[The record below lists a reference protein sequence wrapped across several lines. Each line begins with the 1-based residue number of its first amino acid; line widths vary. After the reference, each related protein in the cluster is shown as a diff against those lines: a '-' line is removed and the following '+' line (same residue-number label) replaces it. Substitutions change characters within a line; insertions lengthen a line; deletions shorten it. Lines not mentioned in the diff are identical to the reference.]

1 MNQWDTIP
9 AKFSRWRVRLKW
21 IYRMA
26 SRQPF
31 RTVNYATLFAIL
43 LNKIYF
49 HAQIR
54 YDTSW
59 NYVSWCAWNAES
71 ISRVAC
77 RLIQQLTSLQTRER
91 DDFSVEISIP
101 FLPMNSEYRG
111 ERINHVRFGMEV
123 CGWNFACRNRWR
135 RCLFF
140 YAKNKSTPTRTIGIA
155 NKVRF
160 FPLGWDTSS
169 AFIVPSI
176 ICLFHLRE
184 EPTQFSFQMDTHTH
198 THARGPENGNGDGG
212 EFWKSPP
219 MYFYKGFRSRL
230 PWICMYFCANPDKSY
245 RVTAKI
251 ASIYNTSP
259 LEKIEF
265 KSEKKKKKP
274 EFRNDRI
281 SPPFFPSSTLYTEI
295 HSRRGSF
302 VNVSLP
308 W

>member
-1 MNQWDTIP
+1 
-9 AKFSRWRVRLKW
+9 
-21 IYRMA
+21 
-26 SRQPF
+26 
-31 RTVNYATLFAIL
+31 
-43 LNKIYF
+43 
-49 HAQIR
+49 
-54 YDTSW
+54 
-59 NYVSWCAWNAES
+59 
-71 ISRVAC
+71 
-77 RLIQQLTSLQTRER
+77 
-91 DDFSVEISIP
+91 
-101 FLPMNSEYRG
+101 MNSEYRG

-198 THARGPENGNGDGG
+198 THTRAGRKMGMAMEVNFGKVRPCISTKDFVLVYLEYVCIFVRIRIKVT
-212 EFWKSPP
+212 EWLQK
-219 MYFYKGFRSRL
+219 L
-230 PWICMYFCANPDKSY
+230 
-245 RVTAKI
+245 RV
-251 ASIYNTSP
+251 YNTSP

-281 SPPFFPSSTLYTEI
+281 SPPFFPSSTLLHRDTFTERI
-295 HSRRGSF
+295 LRKCIVAMIIGNSTTQR
-302 VNVSLP
+302 N
-308 W
+308 

>member
-198 THARGPENGNGDGG
+198 THTRAGRKMGMAMEVNFGKVRPCISTKDFVLVYLEYVCIFVRIRIKVT
-212 EFWKSPP
+212 EWLQKLRV
-219 MYFYKGFRSRL
+219 YIILVHSRRL
-230 PWICMYFCANPDKSY
+230 NLN
-245 RVTAKI
+245 RR
-251 ASIYNTSP
+251 
-259 LEKIEF
+259 
-265 KSEKKKKKP
+265 KKKKSQSFETT
-274 EFRNDRI
+274 EFLPLF
-281 SPPFFPSSTLYTEI
+281 SPLLLYTQRYI
-295 HSRRGSF
+295 HGEDPS
-302 VNVSLP
+302 
-308 W
+308 

>member
-1 MNQWDTIP
+1 MEKTLIFLREKQVNSHAYHWNCQQS
-9 AKFSRWRVRLKW
+9 AFLSSRLGYIVRLYCSFHYLF
-21 IYRMA
+21 IPP
-26 SRQPF
+26 SRGADPVF
-31 RTVNYATLFAIL
+31 
-43 LNKIYF
+43 
-49 HAQIR
+49 
-54 YDTSW
+54 
-59 NYVSWCAWNAES
+59 
-71 ISRVAC
+71 
-77 RLIQQLTSLQTRER
+77 
-91 DDFSVEISIP
+91 IP
-101 FLPMNSEYRG
+101 DG
-111 ERINHVRFGMEV
+111 H
-123 CGWNFACRNRWR
+123 
-135 RCLFF
+135 
-140 YAKNKSTPTRTIGIA
+140 
-155 NKVRF
+155 
-160 FPLGWDTSS
+160 
-169 AFIVPSI
+169 
-176 ICLFHLRE
+176 
-184 EPTQFSFQMDTHTH
+184 THTH